1 MFSLGV
7 FLLVSSTL
15 TTAFYAH
22 TRLSTS
28 NYLFRNHKIRNDL
41 QAWSND
47 GAGGFTWKERNESIG
62 ASASTSPTINSTLDP
77 KYPSGKPAPLPS
89 GDMKPKQSL
98 GQNYLQDGNTIDK
111 IVNSFDS
118 DLTLRS
124 SPAFHVVELGPGL
137 GSLTTPLIKKYGTAD
152 FTCIEIDSRAV
163 AHLRAE
169 HPVSTGLKIIEADVM
184 QVDYGDFLT
193 SLWSD
198 DFAADKPS
206 SLSVVGNLPYYITSQ
221 ILFALCDANHQ
232 NHHPNQPK
240 PKPNAIN
247 FIPPTISTCTVT
259 MQYEVALRM
268 VAPPSCGKDRGILS
282 VVFELYAEH
291 VKLHFKIPPTVFYPV
306 PKVTSALV
314 GVKFCSFDE
323 LTARLDGVRAED
335 FRAGER
341 AEQTAAS
348 TTELT
353 HPLVFAGRSCHD
365 LFPAATKVRAELTQ
379 IADTRKLRR
388 RRNAESNS

>member
-1 MFSLGV
+1 
-7 FLLVSSTL
+7 
-15 TTAFYAH
+15 
-22 TRLSTS
+22 
-28 NYLFRNHKIRNDL
+28 
-41 QAWSND
+41 
-47 GAGGFTWKERNESIG
+47 
-62 ASASTSPTINSTLDP
+62 
-77 KYPSGKPAPLPS
+77 
-89 GDMKPKQSL
+89 MKPKQSL

-111 IVNSFDS
+111 IVKSFDS

-335 FRAGER
+335 FRAVVTTSFRQRRKCVRNSLKSLILENCGVDATQNPIADSKKLAGRKLEGNKF
-341 AEQTAAS
+341 AQTQILPPNWPEMRPEEFSAAQFV
-348 TTELT
+348 ELT
-353 HPLVFAGRSCHD
+353 RLIFQNKGSGTGEE
-365 LFPAATKVRAELTQ
+365 LQKKKVW
-379 IADTRKLRR
+379 RKQKHGV
-388 RRNAESNS
+388 N